1 MTMKGSVA
9 TLLSV
14 VVGLVAGIA
23 IYHGALLIGGQQIVS
38 DTVIEDQLAEL
49 NLLRREN
56 EELTDELLRPRMPG
70 RIEFSKDNLPYAADA
85 DAWAALSAAKSAA
98 VAEGKFLMV
107 TFGANWC
114 LDCRTLH
121 HRLNTEP
128 AASYVADRFVFVNVD
143 VGKFNRNRDVAE
155 SLGVSLNRGIPVA
168 VIFSPDGE
176 LIGTT
181 DAGQLEPSRHY
192 SSEQILKFVRDVV
205 ERSRILA
212 PDSIG

>member
-1 MTMKGSVA
+1 MTMKRPA
-9 TLLSV
+9 TTLLSFLA
-14 VVGLVAGIA
+14 GLVAGLA
-23 IYHGALLIGGQQIVS
+23 FYHGALLVSGQNLVS
-38 DTVIEDQLAEL
+38 DAVIEEQLAEL
-49 NLLRREN
+49 DLLRHEN
-56 EELTDELLRPRMPG
+56 EELTDELFRPRMPG
-70 RIEFSKDNLPYAADA
+70 GIEFRKDNLPYVADA
-85 DAWAALSAAKSAA
+85 DAWAALDAGRSAAI
-98 VAEGKFLMV
+98 AEGKFLMV

-168 VIFSPDGE
+168 VFFNPDGE

-205 ERSRILA
+205 EHSRILA

>member
-1 MTMKGSVA
+1 MKRLAA
-9 TLLSV
+9 TLLSFLA
-14 VVGLVAGIA
+14 GLVAGLA
-23 IYHGALLIGGQQIVS
+23 SYHGALLLSGQKIVS
-38 DTVIEDQLAEL
+38 GTVIEDQVAEL
-49 NLLRREN
+49 DLLRREN
-56 EELTDELLRPRMPG
+56 EELTDELLRPRLPG
-70 RIEFSKDNLPYAADA
+70 RIEFSQDNLPYVASA
-85 DAWAALSAAKSAA
+85 DAWAALNEAKSAA

-128 AASYVADRFVFVNVD
+128 AASYVADRFVILNVD

-168 VIFSPDGE
+168 VFFNPSGE

>member
-1 MTMKGSVA
+1 MKRPAAILPSF
-9 TLLSV
+9 
-14 VVGLVAGIA
+14 VAGIVA
-23 IYHGALLIGGQQIVS
+23 GLAVYHGALRFSGQQFVA
-38 DTVIEDQLAEL
+38 DAVIEDQLAEL
-49 NLLRREN
+49 ELLRREN
-56 EELTDELLRPRMPG
+56 EELTDELFRPQLPG
-70 RIEFSKDNLPYAADA
+70 GIELDRNNLPYAADA
-85 DAWAALSAAKSAA
+85 DAWAALSAARAAA

-128 AASYVADRFVFVNVD
+128 AASFVADRFVLVNID

-155 SLGVSLNRGIPVA
+155 SLGVSLQRGIPVA
-168 VIFSPDGE
+168 VFFNPAGE

-181 DAGQLEPSRHY
+181 EAGQLEPSRHY
-192 SSEQILKFVRDVV
+192 SSKQILKFVRDVV
-205 ERSRILA
+205 ERSLILA